1 MSMREGSLE
10 APTRHPVAWRE
21 ADFYDEDALN
31 RELERVFDICHGC
44 RRCVNLCNAFP
55 TLFDLVDESST
66 GEVDGVARADYGK
79 VVDQCYL
86 CDVCYMTKCPYVPP
100 HEWNVD
106 FPHLMLRAKA
116 VKFRKGE
123 VRRRD
128 RILSSTDALGRLAAI
143 PVVAQ
148 TVNFANRNGAAR
160 ALLQSVLG
168 VDKRRELPP
177 YSPARFRPH
186 AAVGE
191 RWPVRDGQRTP
202 GKVAIFATCYINYNE
217 PGIGHDLVA
226 VLAHNELPTVLAEQ
240 EACCGMPKLE
250 LGDLEGVARLK
261 ERNIPLLD
269 RLAGE
274 GYALLAPVPSCAL
287 MFKQEL
293 PLLFPEDEAVRRVA
307 EAMFDPFEYF
317 MLRHRDGLLKT
328 DFRRELGKV
337 AYHIPCHGRVQNVG
351 QKTREVLQLVPG
363 TQLTTVERCAGHDG
377 TWGVKTEYFEQS
389 MKIGRPVFRQM
400 AQAQPAYI
408 SSDCPIAGRHIQQGI
423 RDAGTDLG
431 AERAHPLTLLRM
443 AYGLEEGGR

>member
-186 AAVGE
+186 ASVGE

-202 GKVAIFATCYINYNE
+202 GKVAIFATCYVNYNE